1 MWNLDSPNM
10 WKTIQ
15 GLNGTPD
22 INSSNKTMSHD
33 GQTITSIKSKVN
45 VFIHHY
51 ARVVNLPCL
60 HVDWDLNRQF
70 KKRQNARSVLHFKWV
85 SYYLPSKRSSAKEQ
99 LALTT
104 FYLHFSSHLVL
115 WPSRTYYPYS
125 THSFH
130 LLIVQVSGG
139 SRQSFHYWKLGNLPV
154 KLHLSA
160 SSAEILSSNF
170 WNTFLLILFTTL
182 SNQKPIQL
190 IPSQFLLRSKLLGS
204 QQLESTSNRRWFPTT
219 LNATLRTLLDFS

>member
-70 KKRQNARSVLHFKWV
+70 KKRQNARSADDEICAPLQMGELLSVIKKIKCKGAAGLDNI
-85 SYYLPSKRSSAKEQ
+85 LPSFLKSLGP
-99 LALTT
+99 LALQDLLSIFNSFFSLAHCPSIWRVATVVPLLKAGKSPSEVASFCFISRNT
-104 FYLHFSSHLVL
+104 F
-115 WPSRTYYPYS
+115 
-125 THSFH
+125 
-130 LLIVQVSGG
+130 
-139 SRQSFHYWKLGNLPV
+139 V
-154 KLHLSA
+154 KLLEHILADSFYYIVEPKTYSA
-160 SSAEILSSNF
+160 DS
-170 WNTFLLILFTTL
+170 
-182 SNQKPIQL
+182 KPVFVKVEVARITAIGKYKQ
-190 IPSQFLLRSKLLGS
+190 
-204 QQLESTSNRRWFPTT
+204 
-219 LNATLRTLLDFS
+219 

>member
-1 MWNLDSPNM
+1 MPGS
-10 WKTIQ
+10 
-15 GLNGTPD
+15 
-22 INSSNKTMSHD
+22 
-33 GQTITSIKSKVN
+33 
-45 VFIHHY
+45 
-51 ARVVNLPCL
+51 VNLPWCMSIEIL
-60 HVDWDLNRQF
+60 TNNSRNVKTHDLLTM
-70 KKRQNARSVLHFKWV
+70 KSVLHFKWV

-130 LLIVQVSGG
+130 LLIVHISGG

-160 SSAEILSSNF
+160 PSAEIRSSNF
-170 WNTFLLILFTTL
+170 WNTFLLILFTRL

-190 IPSQFLLRSKLLGS
+190 IPSQFL
-204 QQLESTSNRRWFPTT
+204 
-219 LNATLRTLLDFS
+219 

>member
-70 KKRQNARSVLHFKWV
+70 KKRQNARSADDEICAPLQMGELLSAIKKIKCKGAAGLDNI
-85 SYYLPSKRSSAKEQ
+85 LPSFGPPG
-99 LALTT
+99 LTI
-104 FYLHFSSHLVL
+104 H
-115 WPSRTYYPYS
+115 
-125 THSFH
+125 
-130 LLIVQVSGG
+130 IQ
-139 SRQSFHYWKLGNLPV
+139 
-154 KLHLSA
+154 
-160 SSAEILSSNF
+160 
-170 WNTFLLILFTTL
+170 LILFTCSL
-182 SNQKPIQL
+182 SKYLEGRDSRSTTESWEI
-190 IPSQFLLRSKLLGS
+190 SQWSCIFLLHQQKYFRQTFGTHSCWFFLLHCRTKNLFS
-204 QQLESTSNRRWFPTT
+204 WFQ
-219 LNATLRTLLDFS
+219 ASFC